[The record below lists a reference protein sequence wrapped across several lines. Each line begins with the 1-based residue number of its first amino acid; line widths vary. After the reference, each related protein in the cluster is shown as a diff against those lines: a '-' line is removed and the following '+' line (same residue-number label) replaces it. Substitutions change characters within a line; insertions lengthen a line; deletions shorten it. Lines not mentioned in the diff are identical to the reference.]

1 VSVELLH
8 APNGVGAVVT
18 GGAVVWDLAYEAFA
32 KAAGVR
38 DPTDVTATSL
48 YQDQCLN
55 GVYYTY
61 GLAGAR
67 GAVFATYQ
75 LPGVKDSAVASAR
88 AKLKRDRDVVGRI
101 HNYKIERLVEI
112 ECPRWPQPKVNA

>member
-1 VSVELLH
+1 MSVELLH
-8 APNGVGAVVT
+8 APNGAGAIVT
-18 GGAVVWDLAYEAFA
+18 GHDVDWDLAYEAFA

-38 DPTDVTATSL
+38 DPMDVTATSM
-48 YQDQCLN
+48 YPDQCLN

-75 LPGVKDSAVASAR
+75 LPDVADHAVAAAR

-101 HNYKIERLVEI
+101 PNYKIARLVEF
-112 ECPRWPQPKVNA
+112 ECPRRAAKVTV